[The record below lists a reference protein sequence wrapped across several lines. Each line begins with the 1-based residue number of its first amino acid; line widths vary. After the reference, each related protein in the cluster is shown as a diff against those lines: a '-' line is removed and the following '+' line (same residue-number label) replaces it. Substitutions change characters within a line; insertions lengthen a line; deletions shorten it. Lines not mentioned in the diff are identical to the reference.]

1 MKILK
6 RYKND
11 EHLYSRIFEEN
22 KSKYKNI
29 EEEDSNKQ
37 MKKTLDGKKAGLQ
50 DAKALR
56 EETEAYKKREAEH
69 FSKVFKQILYST
81 IYYYIYIIVY
91 YILCYY
97 ILLFLIY
104 YKNLQNCI
112 FFSLVKKLQELVKQ

>member
-11 EHLYSRIFEEN
+11 EHLYSRIFEE

-29 EEEDSNKQ
+29 EEEDNNKQ

-56 EETEAYKKREAEH
+56 EETEACKKREAEH
-69 FSKVFKQILYST
+69 FSKVFKQILYSS
-81 IYYYIYIIVY
+81 
-91 YILCYY
+91 Y
-97 ILLFLIY
+97 ILLLIY